1 MPEDLIE
8 PNELIKIFEKF
19 GPVTTARIIKKVTGK
34 NADDTPIYK
43 SKGSAFVLFET
54 QVGAFW
60 AVDANPI
67 KFNADTEL

>member
-1 MPEDLIE
+1 M
-8 PNELIKIFEKF
+8 
-19 GPVTTARIIKKVTGK
+19 TTARIIKKVTGK

-54 QVGAFW
+54 QVGAYR

-67 KFNADTEL
+67 KYNADTEL